1 MNTETLSGEKL
12 NAVLNKWADEAHST
26 ATSKGFWNIEKSVD
40 NQKTLLM
47 LVVSELCEGLEQH
60 RKQKPKI
67 ADLKAFHD
75 YMGGVNA
82 TEKDSEAF
90 VKLYKAQFEVYV
102 KDTIEDELAD
112 VVIRLLDFARGYS
125 IAIDIERFNAS
136 PGLMQEKTFAGML
149 WQVSAMVHQ
158 FYFAMNKVA
167 DEVFLQERV
176 VNTAILNVMH
186 IAHKMNMEL
195 QMHIELKMQYNAYRE
210 QLNGKKY

>member
-12 NAVLNKWADEAHST
+12 NAILNKWADEAHST

-67 ADLKAFHD
+67 ADLKTFSD
-75 YMGGVNA
+75 LISG
-82 TEKDSEAF
+82 
-90 VKLYKAQFEVYV
+90 YKHMTHEEVFAKYYSINFEIYV

-125 IAIDIERFNAS
+125 IAIDIERFSAS
-136 PGLMQEKTFAGML
+136 PGLMQEKVFAGML
-149 WQVSAMVHQ
+149 MQVSGIIHQ
-158 FYFAMNKVA
+158 FQFGMNRIGDA
-167 DEVFLQERV
+167 LYMQERV

-186 IAHKMNMEL
+186 IAHKMNIEL